1 MSHKR
6 INKIKKNKEEKNWY
20 PLIATL
26 WNNLLLLPELGNLPA
41 QNGPAPLLED
51 HELEAVKVGVGVPL
65 LALLKV
71 LGPGGSLPLGND
83 VVGLQALLK
92 SLRLGRVGHGDL
104 EVGQREALEVDGLA
118 GNSGGGSVN
127 QSPVVVNDVDNDGGL
142 AGIGTV
148 VDEGHAANLDE
159 AGEERLQKKRFFLKI
174 K

>member
-1 MSHKR
+1 LNFVPHKR

-65 LALLKV
+65 LALLKI
-71 LGPGGSLPLGND
+71 LGPGGSLELANG
-83 VVGLQALLK
+83 VVGNEGLLK
-92 SLRLGRVGHGDL
+92 SLRLGGVGHAKL

-118 GNSGGGSVN
+118 GNSGGGAID
-127 QSPVVVNDVDNDGGL
+127 QSPVVVNDINNNG
-142 AGIGTV
+142 
-148 VDEGHAANLDE
+148 
-159 AGEERLQKKRFFLKI
+159 
-174 K
+174 